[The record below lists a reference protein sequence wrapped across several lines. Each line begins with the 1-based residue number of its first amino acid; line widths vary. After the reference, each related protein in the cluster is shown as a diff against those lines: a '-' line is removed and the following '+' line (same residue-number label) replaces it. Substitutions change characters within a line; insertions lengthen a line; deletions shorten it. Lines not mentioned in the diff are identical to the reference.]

1 MELLED
7 FLISIFHRTR
17 IISETTVVTLSTQ
30 YITVYVDAP
39 TPVQVP
45 SYASACSG
53 SVRYASACSCA
64 GITADVTT
72 LLPSY
77 TEITYTNTIY
87 QTPITTRTITESN
100 SGTSRSS
107 YHSGSSSSCSH
118 RSSSSSTWSHKTS
131 SSSIYHSSSRSS
143 SVSTRS
149 SSFTTHSSSSSTP
162 SPTPECNIY
171 EMKATSGNFK
181 GQVLEYTQDYNFPH
195 TLFFTPNDQ
204 HDSSF
209 LFTLTPDGRING
221 GDGQGAW
228 VAATPSTN
236 SSLVHEVTPSSPL
249 NSEESPIVCVLE
261 ETTRALLCEVG
272 GVKTVL
278 QTCGYDNSRLAQ
290 GSALGF
296 QCDAV
301 DLVAVP
307 ACI

>member
-1 MELLED
+1 
-7 FLISIFHRTR
+7 
-17 IISETTVVTLSTQ
+17 
-30 YITVYVDAP
+30 
-39 TPVQVP
+39 VP

-72 LLPSY
+72 LPPSY

-107 YHSGSSSSCSH
+107 YHSESSSSGSH
-118 RSSSSSTWSHKTS
+118 RSSSTSTCSHDTS
-131 SSSIYHSSSRSS
+131 SSSSYHSSGHSS

-149 SSFTTHSSSSSTP
+149 FSSTTHSSSFSTHSTSSSTP
-162 SPTPECNIY
+162 VPTPQCNIY
-171 EMKATSGNFK
+171 EMKATSGNFN
-181 GQVLEYTQDYNFPH
+181 GQVIEYTQDYNFPH
-195 TLFFTPNDQ
+195 TLFFTPNNQ

-209 LFTLTPDGRING
+209 LFSLTPDGRING
-221 GDGQGAW
+221 GNGQGAW

-249 NSEESPIVCVLE
+249 NSEESPVVCVLE

-272 GVKTVL
+272 GVRTVL

-296 QCDAV
+296 QCNAV